1 MTPKQHRR
9 LIREAKT
16 VAAPADAKAATA
28 LAQVCAIAIKGAC
41 LRYNVSLL
49 YDPRYTMPIPVC
61 FRCRSYLEVLW
72 DNDPDS
78 DEAAIRIDGAV
89 ARTWERG
96 EAIGAV
102 VVTGEVTIHAAEAR
116 AESMYP

>member
-1 MTPKQHRR
+1 MTPKQHRK
-9 LIREAKT
+9 LIREAKREI
-16 VAAPADAKAATA
+16 APADAKAATA
-28 LAQVCAIAIKGAC
+28 MAQSCAIAIKGAC

-61 FRCRSYLEVLW
+61 FRCRSYLEALW

-102 VVTGEVTIHAAEAR
+102 AVTGEVTISR
-116 AESMYP
+116 

>member
-9 LIREAKT
+9 LIREAKLEL
-16 VAAPADAKAATA
+16 APADAKAATA

-61 FRCRSYLEVLW
+61 FRCRGYMEALW
-72 DNDPDS
+72 ENDPES
-78 DEAAIRIDGAV
+78 DEAALRVDRAV
-89 ARTWERG
+89 ALTWERG
-96 EAIGAV
+96 HAIGAV
-102 VVTGEVTIHAAEAR
+102 VVTGEITDATPR
-116 AESMYP
+116 N

>member
-9 LIREAKT
+9 LIREAKLEL
-16 VAAPADAKAATA
+16 APTDALAATA
-28 LAQVCAIAIKGAC
+28 MKQPCAVAIKGAC

-61 FRCRSYLEVLW
+61 FRCRSYIEALW
-72 DNDPDS
+72 ENDPDS

-102 VVTGEVTIHAAEAR
+102 VVTGEAVQR
-116 AESMYP
+116 